1 MHLIPY
7 PLLQKA
13 RLVRRAAVI
22 QRTCRQ
28 LRKLRLLIPRL
39 LKRLPLDPLEL
50 VVGLKPRALAL
61 RVKPL
66 QIVLLILSEGRLAGG
81 QVGDH
86 LFLLLLLLIVLLLA
100 LEISALVVNAQ
111 RVLELRDLGHIVRL
125 EVRASVVLIIQQNS
139 LFVGVLHLFLGEG
152 DAGDAGVGVALL
164 VSQLEDLV
172 VELLA
177 DAVVHAEGGVV
188 DAGDGEGVGGGVE
201 LVELVFDAVLVS
213 AVGAKI

>member
-13 RLVRRAAVI
+13 RLVRRAAII

-28 LRKLRLLIPRL
+28 LRKLRLLILRL

-66 QIVLLILSEGRLAGG
+66 QIVLLILSEGRLAGR
-81 QVGDH
+81 QMGDR
-86 LFLLLLLLIVLLLA
+86 LFLLLLLIVLLLA

-125 EVRASVVLIIQQNS
+125 EVRASVVLIIQQNA

-164 VSQLEDLV
+164 VSPLEDLV